1 MTIFREGRSRD
12 VNIRVSSDRELGKA
26 LLSSVTER
34 FGIEVKP
41 VGKTD
46 AKKYGLSDSKGVLV
60 GRVEAKGPFGLAGIE
75 SGDIILQINRKTVA
89 EPDEFGEVL
98 STTPPGTNIIL
109 TVVDHRSLNA
119 SIVQVSAP

>member
-1 MTIFREGRSRD
+1 LEIPARCR
-12 VNIRVSSDRELGKA
+12 
-26 LLSSVTER
+26 
-34 FGIEVKP
+34 KP
-41 VGKTD
+41 
-46 AKKYGLSDSKGVLV
+46 SKGKYKVL
-60 GRVEAKGPFGLAGIE
+60 GIE

-98 STTPPGTNIIL
+98 STAPPGTNIVL